1 MQTTPFSHFNIQS
14 IARASPRPTT
24 TIIHR
29 KITSSR
35 RLSPVY
41 AVASPTTSPSRHQVT
56 HSMPPEKLEVFKSL
70 ESWVSKSVLPL
81 RQPVEKCWQPIEF
94 LPDPSQGPDKFEE
107 EVRSLRQR
115 VLGLSDEYFVML
127 VGNMLT
133 EDALPTYQT
142 VLNTWDGVRDET
154 GSSPCPWAIWTRS
167 WTAEENRHGD
177 LLRTYLYL
185 SGRVDMLM
193 IEKTVQYSIG
203 AGMDIGTE
211 NNPYL
216 GFVYTSFQ
224 ERATFLT
231 HGNMAR
237 LAKEGGDPMLARIC
251 GTIAADE
258 KRHENAYTRIIE
270 KLLEVDPNETMLA
283 IANMMKKK
291 IIMPMHLMYDGQDPN
306 IFEHFSAVTQR
317 QGVYT
322 TRDYAE
328 ILDFFITRWK
338 LEKLEGLTGEARR
351 AQDFVCGLPRRVR
364 KLENRAKKLESRRVK
379 FSWIFNKQVSA

>member
-1 MQTTPFSHFNIQS
+1 MQTTSFSQFKIQS
-14 IARASPRPTT
+14 IVRAPPRPTT
-24 TIIHR
+24 TIIHG
-29 KITSSR
+29 KTTSSR
-35 RLSPVY
+35 RIPTVV
-41 AVASPTTSPSRHQVT
+41 AVAPSRHQVT

-70 ESWVSKSVLPL
+70 ESWVSESVLPL

-142 VLNTWDGVRDET
+142 VFNTWDGVRDET
-154 GSSPCPWAIWTRS
+154 GSSPCPWAIWIRS

-193 IEKTVQYSIG
+193 IEKTLQYLIG
-203 AGMDIGTE
+203 AGMIMGIE

-216 GFVYTSFQ
+216 GFVYVSFQ
-224 ERATFLT
+224 ERATFSS

-251 GTIAADE
+251 GIIAADE

-283 IANMMKKK
+283 IAKMMKKK

-322 TRDYAE
+322 SRDYAE
-328 ILDFFITRWK
+328 ILEFFITRWE

-351 AQDFVCGLPRRVR
+351 AQDSVCGLPYRVR
-364 KLENRAKKLESRRVK
+364 KLENRAKKLEPRQVK
-379 FSWIFNKQVSA
+379 FSWIFNKQVSV